1 MGNGIFAG
9 LGPLLVQV
17 CLAAFIV
24 FMAMCVDLASGLYK
38 ARVRGEVHSSWGLKR
53 SVQKFILYEGA
64 ILIAGGID
72 ILFLTC
78 RVMAVAGC
86 TLLHGV
92 AVFTGFIA
100 VLLCIVEIWSL
111 REKADEKTRKD
122 INRAGELINSL
133 IDRKQLAAAV
143 GKAVAANLAHL
154 RSTQCEDGGVAAG
167 APHNTS
173 NLGIS
178 NLGHQASAQ

>member
-1 MGNGIFAG
+1 MMENWIFAG
-9 LGPLLVQV
+9 VGLLLLQV

-38 ARVRGEVHSSWGLKR
+38 AKLRGEVHSSWGLKR

-72 ILFLTC
+72 VLFMMC
-78 RVMAVAGC
+78 RVMEVVGC
-86 TLLHGV
+86 TLLNGI

-122 INRAGELINSL
+122 INRASELIGSL
-133 IDRKQLAAAV
+133 IDKKQLAEV
-143 GKAVAANLAHL
+143 IKEL
-154 RSTQCEDGGVAAG
+154 RDKD
-167 APHNTS
+167 
-173 NLGIS
+173 
-178 NLGHQASAQ
+178 

>member
-1 MGNGIFAG
+1 MENSIFTGVG
-9 LGPLLVQV
+9 LLLVQV

-38 ARVRGEVHSSWGLKR
+38 ARMRGEVHSSWGLKR

-78 RVMAVAGC
+78 RIMAVIGC
-86 TLLHGV
+86 SLLNGI
-92 AVFTGFIA
+92 AIFTGFIA
-100 VLLCIVEIWSL
+100 ILLCIVEIWSL

-122 INRAGELINSL
+122 INRAGELIGSL
-133 IDRKQLAAAV
+133 MDKKLLAEAL
-143 GKAVAANLAHL
+143 GKAVADSL
-154 RSTQCEDGGVAAG
+154 
-167 APHNTS
+167 
-173 NLGIS
+173 
-178 NLGHQASAQ
+178 QAKRASSVMMGNNETRTEG